1 MAGTD
6 TTTYVSDSTT
16 PQDEYAVR
24 DAHLEEDSGSTAMNG
39 IVGVAMVGL
48 LGGSPRLA
56 IRAARVLLEDNY
68 GSRSAAGPS
77 RLRGHIRRR
86 G

>member
-1 MAGTD
+1 MASTD
-6 TTTYVSDSTT
+6 TATYAEDSTT
-16 PQDEYAVR
+16 PQDAVR
-24 DAHLEEDSGSTAMNG
+24 DGHLEEDSGSAAMNG

-56 IRAARVLLEDNY
+56 IRAARVMLEDNY
-68 GSRSAAGPS
+68 SSRSAGPS
-77 RLRGHIRRR
+77 RLRRRRRRR